1 MHLFEELDEE
11 AEREDGRQ
19 AVAEEIAGAHFLAV
33 AAIEPQAGEE
43 ENKIGDGFVKLSRM
57 ARYDVAVVGED
68 EAPGYVS
75 RPADDFGVHEVAQPD
90 KARRDGSGD
99 GNVVQYAH
107 QVHLH
112 PPDVEPKCQDK
123 SERAAVTRQA
133 GVACVAPAVGGAAD
147 GEEHLDGVTE
157 EIGWLIE
164 EAVAEPCADKDA
176 DEAIEE
182 EGVELFARNALAA
195 VETGYDEV
203 GQHESDSPAERI
215 PAQAEVADVQGD
227 EIGVPDDGF
236 CHGERLKR

>member
-1 MHLFEELDEE
+1 
-11 AEREDGRQ
+11 
-19 AVAEEIAGAHFLAV
+19 
-33 AAIEPQAGEE
+33 
-43 ENKIGDGFVKLSRM
+43 
-57 ARYDVAVVGED
+57 
-68 EAPGYVS
+68 
-75 RPADDFGVHEVAQPD
+75 
-90 KARRDGSGD
+90 
-99 GNVVQYAH
+99 
-107 QVHLH
+107 
-112 PPDVEPKCQDK
+112 
-123 SERAAVTRQA
+123 VTRQA
-133 GVACVAPAVGGAAD
+133 GIACVAPAVGGATD